1 MQNAINYNNAAV
13 GSGSVV
19 NDVLLTYDSYSQ
31 LSADYQAHSA
41 AVNTSTTP
49 KVGYA
54 YADGSANTVR
64 RTALTY
70 PNGRV
75 ISLGYGAS
83 GGMNDALS
91 RLDTIADAGPGGNT
105 LANFAY
111 LGMDTTVQLSYP
123 EPGVQMTLIGSP
135 AGDGGDQYVGLDR
148 FGRLV
153 DQRWT
158 NAGATSDLE
167 RVQYGYDRASNR
179 VWRAN
184 PVAKALSAK
193 QDEFYVNDGLYQL
206 SMRQQGVLNAGKTGI
221 SGTPTAEE
229 DFSYDPTGNWNN
241 YQVKAG
247 GSSTLNQAR
256 THNADNEI
264 ITLAGAAT
272 LVGYDQAGNMTKAPQ
287 PLNAA
292 AAYTLTWDAWN
303 RLVKVQNGSTLVASY
318 AYDGLTRRTHSA
330 GLTVNSGL
338 DYFYS
343 DQWKVLQVT
352 PAATADGLTQ
362 FVWRGCDEDKL
373 ILRDTGGSSTTP
385 HLYALDDGKNVTAV
399 CDAAGAVQERYGY
412 SGFGTPAFMTASFG
426 SRTSSSYAWETLFCG
441 YRFDSS
447 TGIYQVR
454 FRYLHSQ
461 LGRWLSRDPIQE
473 LGGYNLY
480 CAFENLP
487 TSKTDVDGLKPEDAK
502 SKEDCEKCKGYHWKD
517 KPNAPPIKTD
527 GCSYPAWLAAIKTL
541 VIDHQHGG
549 DNNNPTGKKGCS
561 FLDACNNHDKC
572 YQTCGSDKKQ
582 CDTALFNAML
592 AVCKQCDSG
601 PGMADRPCAND
612 AQDIHDGVNNLGG
625 SSFKDDQDK
634 RCGCQKSP

>member
-1 MQNAINYNNAAV
+1 MIVGQFGGPRKPFIKAIEA
-13 GSGSVV
+13 
-19 NDVLLTYDSYSQ
+19 
-31 LSADYQAHSA
+31 
-41 AVNTSTTP
+41 
-49 KVGYA
+49 
-54 YADGSANTVR
+54 
-64 RTALTY
+64 TALT
-70 PNGRV
+70 
-75 ISLGYGAS
+75 SLVYFVYFKA
-83 GGMNDALS
+83 
-91 RLDTIADAGPGGNT
+91 
-105 LANFAY
+105 
-111 LGMDTTVQLSYP
+111 DTTVQLSYP
-123 EPGVQMTLIGSP
+123 KPSVQMTLIGSP
-135 AGDGGDQYVGLDR
+135 TGDGGDQYVGLDR

-385 HLYALDDGKNVTAV
+385 HLYALDDGKDVTGV
-399 CDAAGAVQERYGY
+399 CDTVGAVQERYGY
-412 SGFGTPAFMTASFG
+412 SGFGTPAFMNAGFG
-426 SRTSSSYAWETLFCG
+426 SRTSSSYGWETLFCG
-441 YRFDSS
+441 YRLDS
-447 TGIYQVR
+447 TTKLYQVR

-461 LGRWLSRDPIQE
+461 LGRWLSRDPFYEHATRGNHIK
-473 LGGYNLY
+473 NPSSWVIKAFARSVFSSSLY
-480 CAFENLP
+480 TYVENRP
-487 TSKTDVDGLKPEDAK
+487 PAEFDPDGLNSVKLECGTTHNTIADLFGARHCAVVTNCKCSKK
-502 SKEDCEKCKGYHWKD
+502 SERLE
-517 KPNAPPIKTD
+517 I
-527 GCSYPAWLAAIKTL
+527 
-541 VIDHQHGG
+541 GG
-549 DNNNPTGKKGCS
+549 NPTGGTPPKFDNPNYDPQNGADNESRYSVTCPDDASCKAAKCLKQAYDSTSPPNYNPLGPNSNTFARSLLTKCGCS
-561 FLDACNNHDKC
+561 VDPFPVPVQSNP
-572 YQTCGSDKKQ
+572 GS
-582 CDTALFNAML
+582 
-592 AVCKQCDSG
+592 
-601 PGMADRPCAND
+601 
-612 AQDIHDGVNNLGG
+612 GG
-625 SSFKDDQDK
+625 TIIWTDVPV
-634 RCGCQKSP
+634 GAAGW